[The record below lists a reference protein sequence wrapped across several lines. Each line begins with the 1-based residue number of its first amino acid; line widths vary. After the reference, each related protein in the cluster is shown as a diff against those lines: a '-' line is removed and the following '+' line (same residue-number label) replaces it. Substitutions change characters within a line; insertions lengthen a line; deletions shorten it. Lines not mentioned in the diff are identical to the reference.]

1 MTKIKLIS
9 AYLLALLV
17 LPYIVNGQ
25 EINLTGDN
33 NTLKVTGTSTLH
45 DWEMEMKKFDV
56 SARFEQTENSNFL
69 LSNTKF
75 TANAKDLLSSKSM
88 MNNKAHEALKAKKH
102 PSISFT
108 QDKPIEINKNQ
119 QNYFVPGQLTI
130 AGKTNSVTIPVHL
143 SWNEQNE
150 LKVTGDIEL
159 KMTDF
164 DMEPPSVMFGSINTD
179 DLVKVSFSISLK

>member
-1 MTKIKLIS
+1 
-9 AYLLALLV
+9 
-17 LPYIVNGQ
+17 
-25 EINLTGDN
+25 
-33 NTLKVTGTSTLH
+33 
-45 DWEMEMKKFDV
+45 
-56 SARFEQTENSNFL
+56 
-69 LSNTKF
+69 
-75 TANAKDLLSSKSM
+75 M

-143 SWNEQNE
+143 SWNEKNE